1 MTNINVHKA
10 QNCVNCCS
18 EPIIHS
24 CEDILNYDR
33 RIDYLKSSIAS
44 VKDFPKEGILFRDI
58 TTLLENPK
66 AFKDSIDLLYEIY
79 RDCTIDYVVA
89 ADARGFLFGSALA
102 YLLNSGVVL
111 VRKKGKLPRETYSQ
125 EYDLEYGTNTLEI
138 AKDSLKKG
146 DRVLLLDDLLA
157 TGGTAGAMVKLVRK
171 SGAEIVSFAFIV
183 ELFDLG
189 GAKLLED
196 SFNVNVK
203 SLVKFPGH

>member
-18 EPIIHS
+18 EPLIHS

-138 AKDSLKKG
+138 AKYSLKKG

>member
-24 CEDILNYDR
+24 CEDILYYDR